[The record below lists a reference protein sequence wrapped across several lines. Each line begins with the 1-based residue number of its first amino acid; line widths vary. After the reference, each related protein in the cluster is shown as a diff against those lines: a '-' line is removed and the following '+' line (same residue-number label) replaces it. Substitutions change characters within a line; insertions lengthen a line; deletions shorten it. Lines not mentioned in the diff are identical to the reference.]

1 MRINIRLKKLVG
13 FMLVV
18 VMTSAMMLAGCGSS
32 NSGAST
38 GNAGGIKILYS
49 GPPSDTFKQLL
60 MDGLQEAAAEE
71 GLTLDIGAPCESVND
86 QVEQIRDA
94 VSSGYNAIVCLP
106 VDRATALQLE
116 VVAGDLPIIYVN
128 GVPDE
133 QFLKANKYMAV
144 SSYEYTAGEYQ
155 AEYVWN
161 KLGKPSSINAVILR
175 GELTHNAAIQR
186 SLSVKNWLRENGVD
200 VNIVFDDTANW
211 SVEEAEY
218 VFNVFLQTGQSF
230 DAVFCNNDDMALGV
244 VEAMKAAGYDLNK
257 IPVVGVDATTAGC
270 ESIAKGEMQFTVYQ
284 SAVGQ
289 AQMAA
294 QVVKQVVKN
303 GKVEGLDGLS
313 EDGLY
318 VWVPFE
324 PVDASNVKDY
334 M

>member
-1 MRINIRLKKLVG
+1 MRINIRLKKLIG
-13 FMLVV
+13 LMLVV
-18 VMTSAMMLAGCGSS
+18 VMTAAMMLVGCGSS
-32 NSGAST
+32 ST
-38 GNAGGIKILYS
+38 GESSGSAGGIKILYS

-60 MDGLQEAAAEE
+60 MDSLQEAAAAE

-86 QVEQIRDA
+86 QVEQIKDA

-144 SSYEYTAGEYQ
+144 GSYEYNAGEYQ

-211 SVEEAEY
+211 SVDEAEY
-218 VFNVFLQTGQSF
+218 VFNIFLKTGQSF
-230 DAVFCNNDDMALGV
+230 DAVFCNNDDMALG
-244 VEAMKAAGYDLNK
+244 AIKALKAAGYDLNK
-257 IPVVGVDATTAGC
+257 IPVVGVDATAAGC
-270 ESIAKGEMQFTVYQ
+270 ESIVKAEMQYTVYQ
-284 SAVGQ
+284 SATGQ
-289 AQMAA
+289 AQMAV
-294 QVVKQVVKN
+294 QVVKQVVKT
-303 GKVEGLDGLS
+303 GKVEGLDGLT

>member
-1 MRINIRLKKLVG
+1 MRINIRLKKLIG
-13 FMLVV
+13 LMLVV
-18 VMTSAMMLAGCGSS
+18 VMIAAMMLVGCGSS
-32 NSGAST
+32 ST
-38 GNAGGIKILYS
+38 GESSDSAGGIKIFYS

-60 MDGLQEAAAEE
+60 MDSLVEAATAE

-86 QVEQIRDA
+86 QVEQIKDA

-144 SSYEYTAGEYQ
+144 SSYDYNAGEYQ

-211 SVEEAEY
+211 SVDEAEY
-218 VFNVFLQTGQSF
+218 VFNIFLKTGQSF
-230 DAVFCNNDDMALGV
+230 DAVFCNNDDMALG
-244 VEAMKAAGYDLNK
+244 AIKALKAAGYDLNK
-257 IPVVGVDATTAGC
+257 IPVVGVDATAAGC
-270 ESIAKGEMQFTVYQ
+270 ESIAKGEMQYTVYQ
-284 SAVGQ
+284 SATGQ
-289 AQMAA
+289 AQMAV
-294 QVVKQVVKN
+294 QVVKQVVKT
-303 GKVEGLDGLS
+303 GKVEGLDGLT

>member
-1 MRINIRLKKLVG
+1 MRINIRLKKLIG
-13 FMLVV
+13 LMLVV
-18 VMTSAMMLAGCGSS
+18 VMTAAMMLVGCGSS
-32 NSGAST
+32 ST
-38 GNAGGIKILYS
+38 GESSGSAGGIKILYS
-49 GPPSDTFKQLL
+49 GPSSDTFKQLL
-60 MDGLQEAAAEE
+60 MDSLQEAAVAE

-86 QVEQIRDA
+86 QVEQIKDA

-211 SVEEAEY
+211 SVDEAEY
-218 VFNVFLQTGQSF
+218 VFNIFLKTGQSF
-230 DAVFCNNDDMALGV
+230 DAVFCNNDDMALG
-244 VEAMKAAGYDLNK
+244 AIKALKAAGYDLNK
-257 IPVVGVDATTAGC
+257 IPVVGVDATAAGC
-270 ESIAKGEMQFTVYQ
+270 ESIAKGEMQYTVYQ
-284 SAVGQ
+284 SATGQ
-289 AQMAA
+289 AQMAV
-294 QVVKQVVKN
+294 QVVKQVVKT
-303 GKVEGLDGLS
+303 GKVEGLDGLT

>member
-1 MRINIRLKKLVG
+1 MRINIRLKKLIG
-13 FMLVV
+13 LMLVV
-18 VMTSAMMLAGCGSS
+18 VMIAAMMLVGCGSS
-32 NSGAST
+32 ST
-38 GNAGGIKILYS
+38 GESSGSAGGIKILYS

-60 MDGLQEAAAEE
+60 MDSLQEAAAAE

-86 QVEQIRDA
+86 QVEQIKDA

-144 SSYEYTAGEYQ
+144 SSYEYNAGEYQ

-211 SVEEAEY
+211 SVDEAEY
-218 VFNVFLQTGQSF
+218 VFNIFLKTGQSF
-230 DAVFCNNDDMALGV
+230 DAVFCNNDDMALG
-244 VEAMKAAGYDLNK
+244 AIKALKAAGYDLNK
-257 IPVVGVDATTAGC
+257 IPVVGVDATAAGC
-270 ESIAKGEMQFTVYQ
+270 ESIAKGEMQYTVYQ
-284 SAVGQ
+284 SATGQ
-289 AQMAA
+289 AQMAV
-294 QVVKQVVKN
+294 QVVKQVVKT
-303 GKVEGLDGLS
+303 GKVEGLDGLT

-324 PVDASNVKDY
+324 PVNSSNVKDY